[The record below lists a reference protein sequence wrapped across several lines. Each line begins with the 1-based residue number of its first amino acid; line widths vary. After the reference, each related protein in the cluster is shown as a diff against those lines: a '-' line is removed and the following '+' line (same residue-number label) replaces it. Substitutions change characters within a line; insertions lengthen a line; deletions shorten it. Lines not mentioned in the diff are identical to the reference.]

1 MLAIGITGSYASG
14 KTFVLD
20 YLASKGYK
28 TFSADEFVK
37 NLYKNIEIQ
46 NQILQ
51 LLPSLKIFD
60 RTEISELIYN
70 DDNARQKLQDFIYPL
85 LIKELIFFKQ
95 QNKTAKFI
103 FAEIP
108 LLFEANFEIYFDFN
122 VTIFCSEKTRIKR
135 AASRSSFNLQIYTK
149 IEKIQLSQREKIAR
163 ADFAINSDRDM
174 LDLEKQIIQLIKK
187 LECHHN

>member
-14 KTFVLD
+14 KTVVLD

-28 TFSADEFVK
+28 TFSADECVK

-46 NQILQ
+46 NQILK

-60 RTEISELIYN
+60 RIEISELIYN
-70 DDNARQKLQDFIYPL
+70 DDKARQKLQDFVYPL

-95 QNKTAKFI
+95 QNKIAEFI

-108 LLFEANFEIYFDFN
+108 LLFEANFKIYFDFV
-122 VTIFCSEKTRIKR
+122 VTIFCSEETRIKR
-135 AASRSSFNLQIYTK
+135 AIGRPSFDPQIYKK
-149 IEKIQLSQREKIAR
+149 IEKIQLSQEDKIAR
-163 ADFAINSDRDM
+163 ADFAINSDCDM
-174 LDLEKQIIQLIKK
+174 LKLEKQIMQLIKK
-187 LECHHN
+187 LECHK

>member
-14 KTFVLD
+14 KTFVVD

-28 TFSADEFVK
+28 TFSADECVK

-46 NQILQ
+46 NQILN

-60 RTEISELIYN
+60 RTEISTLIYN
-70 DDNARQKLQDFIYPL
+70 DDKARQKLQDFIYPL

-95 QNKTAKFI
+95 QNKIAEFI

-108 LLFEANFEIYFDFN
+108 LLFEANFKIYFDFV
-122 VTIFCSEKTRIKR
+122 VTIFCSEETRIKR
-135 AASRSSFNLQIYTK
+135 AIGRPSFDPQIYKK
-149 IEKIQLSQREKIAR
+149 IEKIQLSQEDKITR
-163 ADFAINSDRDM
+163 ADFAINSDCDM
-174 LDLEKQIIQLIKK
+174 LKLEKQIMQLIKK
-187 LECHHN
+187 LECHK

>member
-14 KTFVLD
+14 KTVVLD

-28 TFSADEFVK
+28 TFSADECVK

-46 NQILQ
+46 NQILK

-60 RTEISELIYN
+60 RTEISELIYS
-70 DDNARQKLQDFIYPL
+70 DDNARQKLQDFVYPL

-95 QNKTAKFI
+95 QNKIAEFI

-108 LLFEANFEIYFDFN
+108 LLFEANFKIYFDFV
-122 VTIFCSEKTRIKR
+122 VTIFCSEETRIKR
-135 AASRSSFNLQIYTK
+135 AIGRPSFDPQIYKK
-149 IEKIQLSQREKIAR
+149 IEKIQLSQEGKIAR
-163 ADFAINSDRDM
+163 ADFAINSDCDM
-174 LDLEKQIIQLIKK
+174 LKLEKQIIQLIKK
-187 LECHHN
+187 LECHK